1 MNEEDDYVYDDDED
15 DADISAPSIPL
26 SPFELYPN
34 NPMEVNLALAA
45 NELLTKLFQQALYGN
60 VTANKTLLDR
70 ILPPRKLTTTLPSL
84 PVLFN
89 NELTLQQ
96 QAEIVMDLTFKGS
109 ITVEAS
115 NALLNGIKVR
125 SDLDQAAKLVELEA
139 KLNALIEDT

>member
-1 MNEEDDYVYDDDED
+1 MYNDIDED
-15 DADISAPSIPL
+15 GEMYGSAPQSSL
-26 SPFELYPN
+26 SSPFNVFPN
-34 NPMEVNLALAA
+34 NTIEANLTLAA
-45 NELLTKLFQQALYGN
+45 HSILDKLYQQSQNGN
-60 VTANKTLLDR
+60 TNASKILLDR

-84 PVLFN
+84 PILFN

-115 NALLNGIKVR
+115 NALLNGIKIR

-139 KLNALIEDT
+139 KLNALIEEDN